1 MNIQMIPVG
10 MSQPLQA
17 PLPVPHTHA
26 GYPAHLHSN
35 INQPM
40 YHSLPHHELNTAQYR
55 ISGTEPMSQANE
67 TLATPTQMHQ
77 LRPREVS
84 YMYHQ
89 LRSRPIELS
98 P

>member
-17 PLPVPHTHA
+17 PLPVPHTRA
-26 GYPAHLHSN
+26 GYP
-35 INQPM
+35 PM

-89 LRSRPIELS
+89 LRSRPTELS